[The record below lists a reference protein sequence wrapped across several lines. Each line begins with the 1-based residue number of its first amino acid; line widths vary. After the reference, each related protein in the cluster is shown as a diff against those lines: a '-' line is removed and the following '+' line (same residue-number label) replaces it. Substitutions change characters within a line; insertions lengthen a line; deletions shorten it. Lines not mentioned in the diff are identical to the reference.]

1 MEGNDKYLYV
11 LFEGKYIIP
20 TSMDDETYLRYI
32 YSLNIK
38 RCDDDILVIDETRKH
53 KKGYRKP
60 KTQKEEDT
68 N

>member
-38 RCDDDILVIDETRKH
+38 RCDDDILVINETRKH
-53 KKGYRKP
+53 KRGYKKP

>member
-1 MEGNDKYLYV
+1 MKDNNKYLYV

-53 KKGYRKP
+53 KKGYKKP